1 MAFWAPFMLLHL
13 GGQDTITAYAMQDN
27 QLWLRHLLV
36 LVVQT
41 GVALYIFL
49 ISWKTNWLS
58 FLTIPML
65 LVGFIKYAE
74 RIWVMR
80 SSNDCISDPY
90 TNWVDHF
97 LRDTLYRD
105 FNTFKPLFLDR
116 KVRYNFRRT
125 PTREF
130 QSIGGDDFHTAF
142 KMIEIELGHAY
153 DTFYT
158 KTPLFST
165 TLGRIVRCITFS
177 STVSVS
183 VFFLVNE
190 RHKYKHLQ
198 IDLIITYILLVGAV
212 VIEIYTMI
220 LLIASDMGRIWLATL
235 KPFPLL
241 KDNNDILS
249 FKPRWSNSMG
259 QFNMLS
265 YSTKNKPG
273 ISQQGTPK
281 FFADFRVWF
290 VIQILP
296 KLNRE
301 LEMLSYKT
309 NKPISREL
317 KQLIW
322 DTLRE
327 KVELEKSIFSDDYT
341 SYISDQGQVIHL
353 ESYES
358 IIVWHL
364 ATDIILHSQ
373 NDERQVIEEISDYM
387 MYLVAFCPS
396 MLSEAGNAKISVKE
410 LHANKIF
417 LQDNKNSIGMS
428 LFFKKSESHMYSLD
442 SPPLLFCANEVA
454 RNLREKEEKWNILT
468 RFWVENLV
476 NAATFCQGNNHAQ
489 QLPKGGE
496 FLTHVWFLI
505 EHLNLQ
511 EIFRVPQ
518 QAREQAR
525 DFRHVMNL

>member
-1 MAFWAPFMLLHL
+1 MVPEPVKKLWNNLELRVLVLLSLTLQLSLFQFGKIRRHSVNTWIQGFLWFCYLVADSIATVAVSVISSKQGNSYSYEYDSNDSQLRNELLVFWAPFMLLHL

-27 QLWLRHLLV
+27 ELWLRHLFV

-41 GVALYIFL
+41 GLSLYISL
-49 ISWKTNWLS
+49 ISWKRNWIS
-58 FLTIPML
+58 FLTISML

-80 SSNDCISDPY
+80 STNDSISMSLETWNDYSP
-90 TNWVDHF
+90 
-97 LRDTLYRD
+97 RSMLYRD
-105 FNTFKPLFLDR
+105 FKTFRPLFLNLKIRYDCR
-116 KVRYNFRRT
+116 KTPKEKFR
-125 PTREF
+125 
-130 QSIGGDDFHTAF
+130 SIGSDSQTAF

-153 DTFYT
+153 DAFYT

-220 LLIASDMGRIWLATL
+220 LLIASDVGRIWLATL
-235 KPFPLL
+235 KPFSFLE
-241 KDNNDILS
+241 DNDTVLS
-249 FKPRWSNSMG
+249 CKPRWSNSMG

-296 KLNRE
+296 KLYRE

-322 DTLRE
+322 DTLQE
-327 KVELEKSIFSDDYT
+327 KGNLESSGFSEDYNY
-341 SYISDQGQVIHL
+341 YISRNEPIHL
-353 ESYES
+353 EIYES
-358 IIVWHL
+358 IIIWHL
-364 ATDIILHSQ
+364 ATDIIFYNQ
-373 NDERQVIEEISDYM
+373 NDERQVMIKEISDYM
-387 MYLVAFCPS
+387 MYIVAFCPS

-410 LHANKIF
+410 LHADICYRQYNE
-417 LQDNKNSIGMS
+417 NCIGMS
-428 LFFKKSESHMYSLD
+428 PF
-442 SPPLLFCANEVA
+442 
-454 RNLREKEEKWNILT
+454 
-468 RFWVENLV
+468 
-476 NAATFCQGNNHAQ
+476 
-489 QLPKGGE
+489 
-496 FLTHVWFLI
+496 
-505 EHLNLQ
+505 
-511 EIFRVPQ
+511 
-518 QAREQAR
+518 
-525 DFRHVMNL
+525 